1 MLRMREKGGIMDKKS
16 IGNLISYERN
26 LKKISL
32 QQLASGICS
41 VSALQRIECGE
52 RLPDFFVLERIIERL
67 GKSVNKIEF
76 LYNEAAYEIYY
87 LRELIDRFTEKKEY
101 EEAIQ
106 ALAYYER
113 QHVAKEP
120 IHRQYIYKMQ
130 AIIAAEKEQ
139 NHQKAKE
146 LLELAFAQTVKDF
159 SLQCLEKYVL
169 GEGELL
175 LLLMRMQE
183 EIEIDDVHTQI
194 EEKRMLQYIEQ
205 LCQDEE
211 VAANVYS
218 KAAWVF
224 GTAAMKQKN
233 WREALW
239 YTLQGEKLLAD
250 NGLLVHLPQFL
261 ERILFLTGK
270 QDLSLH
276 TEWKK
281 QRDALKKL
289 YEEYEEEWEANGI
302 ELWKNYRQQEVYLVS
317 ELFGQERKLVNE
329 SQERLADMLEIDQKT
344 ISRIESGKYKPKAGT
359 FQKMKEYLQID
370 RDICT
375 TRIVADDFRL
385 LELERKIAKLNHY
398 QQEEKAE
405 VLYKQLKAELSME
418 WKENVQYVKYMDT
431 LFETELR
438 GMKRE
443 DTVSGCMEA
452 FHVTRANTEL
462 EQIDAVVLSRTE
474 AFILNDIARCYDR
487 MGRKAEAIELLE
499 KIVHGYENSK
509 VDLKYHY
516 AALALVYQHLA
527 VDCEECD
534 RLEEAV
540 EWCDRSIRFE
550 LRCKRGL
557 AVGFVLSQK
566 VYTLDRMRGDRT
578 LSRESYQ
585 QAYQIMKVM
594 KKERRMKSLRK
605 AYMEWYGEEIDEQ
618 REC

>member
-1 MLRMREKGGIMDKKS
+1 MDKKS

-26 LKKISL
+26 LKEISL

-87 LRELIDRFTEKKEY
+87 LRELIEQFTEKKEY
-101 EEAIQ
+101 NETMQ
-106 ALAYYER
+106 ALAYYEKQR
-113 QHVAKEP
+113 VAGEP
-120 IHRQYIYKMQ
+120 LHRQYIYKMQ
-130 AIIAAEKEQ
+130 AIIAAEWEK
-139 NHQKAKE
+139 NHQKAKG
-146 LLELAFAQTVKDF
+146 LLELAFAQTVPDF
-159 SLQCLEKYVL
+159 SLKHLGKYVL

-175 LLLMRMQE
+175 LLLMWIQE
-183 EIEIDDVHTQI
+183 EIQIDAVHIQI
-194 EEKRMLQYIEQ
+194 EEKRILQYIERA
-205 LCQDEE
+205 CQDEE

-218 KAAWVF
+218 KAVWVL
-224 GTAAMKQKN
+224 GTVAMKQGNRK
-233 WREALW
+233 EALW
-239 YTLQGEKLLAD
+239 YTLQGEKLLTD

-289 YEEYEEEWEANGI
+289 YEEYGEVWDANDI
-302 ELWKNYRQQEVYLVS
+302 ALWKNYRQQEVYLVS

-329 SQERLADMLEIDQKT
+329 SQEKLADMLEIDRKT

-375 TRIVADDFRL
+375 TRIVTDDFRL
-385 LELERKIAKLNHY
+385 LELEREIAKRNHY
-398 QQEEKAE
+398 RQEAE
-405 VLYKQLKAELSME
+405 AEALYKQLKAELSMK

-438 GMKRE
+438 KMKWEEALR
-443 DTVSGCMEA
+443 DCMEA
-452 FHVTRANTEL
+452 FRVTRANTEL
-462 EQIDAVVLSRTE
+462 EQIDTVVLSRTE
-474 AFILNDIARCYDR
+474 AFILNDIARYYDR
-487 MGRKAEAIELLE
+487 MGRKTEAIELLE

-509 VDLKYHY
+509 VDLKHHY
-516 AALALVYQHLA
+516 AALILVYQHLA

-534 RLEEAV
+534 RFEEAV
-540 EWCDRSIRFE
+540 EWCDRAIRFE

-557 AVGFVLSQK
+557 AIGFVLSQK
-566 VYTLDRMRGDRT
+566 VYTLDRMYEDRT
-578 LSRESYQ
+578 RSKALYQ
-585 QAYQIMKVM
+585 QAYQIMKTM
-594 KKERRMKSLRK
+594 KKQRRMKSLRK
-605 AYMEWYGEEIDEQ
+605 AYIGWYGEEIDE
-618 REC
+618 